1 MDKKQLNNILS
12 APFKLSDWQNLLKDV
27 FSVKRF
33 LQSPAQI
40 LLPSNDKAE
49 IAYELGSFNT
59 VDDRIIGLY
68 WIKVKPNVRLERNKV
83 GLREL
88 LRSIYKYDVDGAMI
102 VFEQEEKWRLSFVS
116 DIKVLND
123 KGEVVEQA
131 TEPKRYTYL
140 LGKNAKIRT
149 PVERLSKLSGK
160 QLYLQ
165 DILSAF
171 SVEALNEEF
180 YKDVQKSFNELV
192 DTEKNILQLPIML
205 THTNEVRKEFAVRL
219 IGRIVFCWF
228 LKIKELFP
236 KNKEL
241 LSSKAVKENSDY
253 YHNILERIFF
263 QILNTPMEERVKNLP
278 KGSEMIPFLN
288 GGLFEPN
295 NDDFYRENPT
305 TKLSL
310 NYHSLLISD
319 VWFLEFFRKLEQYNF
334 TVDENSVSEV
344 EVSVD
349 PEMLGR
355 IFENLLAEIDPDS
368 GKTARKATGSFYTPR
383 EIVEYMATESLVQY
397 LHNKTAIEQDR
408 LRLLFKIF
416 EIKDGEFSSIEKE
429 NILIALDNVKILDP
443 ACGSGA
449 FPIGVLQKIV
459 HILQKLDPN
468 AIWWKRRQ
476 IARIRNSAVKNL
488 LKEKLESSSV
498 EYARKIGVIQNSLY
512 GVDIQPIAAE
522 ISKLRCFLSLIVDEN
537 IDENKPNRGIEP
549 LPNLEFKFVTAN
561 TLIKLTDNSNQN
573 DEFNSIE
580 ELQLLE
586 ELRNEYIQSS
596 GKSKDKLKRSFLEI
610 REKIIK
616 DQSGLWGNQDSRAYK
631 LSNWNPFGHEKSDWF
646 DSSWMFGIE
655 NFDIVIGNPPYGIS
669 IKGAYRENVEKILG
683 KVPDYEIY
691 YYFIEK
697 SKYLLSG
704 CGILSLVI
712 PNTYLFNTFAY
723 NYRNNLI
730 KEWKLIEI
738 LDCTNFS
745 LFKNAVVRNNIIIW
759 EKGSSKKIGYRHT
772 KGKKNFQ
779 SLINSEK
786 KTISIEKVLNYNQNW
801 GLIFS
806 LDERAFYLIDKIK
819 VNTNSLRNYFPE
831 ISQGLI
837 AYDKY
842 RGQSDEII
850 KQRKYHY
857 NTKIK
862 STLKPWLWGSDIN
875 RYSVIWNKQEYI
887 DYCDGIANPRQP
899 KFFKGKR
906 ILIREITNP
915 SIFAG
920 YTDLELYNDPSIII
934 ILENKSESIFALLGI
949 LNSKLATY
957 FHFKNSPKATKGA
970 FPKILVKDIKEF
982 PLKSEYKDVF
992 IEKIV
997 LYILFLSQRKEFV
1010 NSSVSNNHI
1019 IQLFE
1024 EIIDAMVMELYFKED
1039 FEKTGI
1045 EFIKYV
1051 ERDFESIEGKLEE
1064 EQVEIINHSYQKLR
1078 QKDNEIRNNLKLMDI
1093 KLAGIV
1099 MPIKTGR

>member
-383 EIVEYMATESLVQY
+383 VIV
-397 LHNKTAIEQDR
+397 K
-408 LRLLFKIF
+408 
-416 EIKDGEFSSIEKE
+416 
-429 NILIALDNVKILDP
+429 
-443 ACGSGA
+443 
-449 FPIGVLQKIV
+449 
-459 HILQKLDPN
+459 
-468 AIWWKRRQ
+468 
-476 IARIRNSAVKNL
+476 
-488 LKEKLESSSV
+488 
-498 EYARKIGVIQNSLY
+498 
-512 GVDIQPIAAE
+512 
-522 ISKLRCFLSLIVDEN
+522 
-537 IDENKPNRGIEP
+537 
-549 LPNLEFKFVTAN
+549 
-561 TLIKLTDNSNQN
+561 
-573 DEFNSIE
+573 
-580 ELQLLE
+580 
-586 ELRNEYIQSS
+586 
-596 GKSKDKLKRSFLEI
+596 
-610 REKIIK
+610 
-616 DQSGLWGNQDSRAYK
+616 
-631 LSNWNPFGHEKSDWF
+631 
-646 DSSWMFGIE
+646 
-655 NFDIVIGNPPYGIS
+655 
-669 IKGAYRENVEKILG
+669 
-683 KVPDYEIY
+683 
-691 YYFIEK
+691 
-697 SKYLLSG
+697 
-704 CGILSLVI
+704 
-712 PNTYLFNTFAY
+712 
-723 NYRNNLI
+723 
-730 KEWKLIEI
+730 
-738 LDCTNFS
+738 
-745 LFKNAVVRNNIIIW
+745 
-759 EKGSSKKIGYRHT
+759 
-772 KGKKNFQ
+772 
-779 SLINSEK
+779 
-786 KTISIEKVLNYNQNW
+786 
-801 GLIFS
+801 
-806 LDERAFYLIDKIK
+806 
-819 VNTNSLRNYFPE
+819 
-831 ISQGLI
+831 
-837 AYDKY
+837 
-842 RGQSDEII
+842 
-850 KQRKYHY
+850 
-857 NTKIK
+857 
-862 STLKPWLWGSDIN
+862 
-875 RYSVIWNKQEYI
+875 
-887 DYCDGIANPRQP
+887 
-899 KFFKGKR
+899 
-906 ILIREITNP
+906 
-915 SIFAG
+915 
-920 YTDLELYNDPSIII
+920 
-934 ILENKSESIFALLGI
+934 
-949 LNSKLATY
+949 
-957 FHFKNSPKATKGA
+957 
-970 FPKILVKDIKEF
+970 
-982 PLKSEYKDVF
+982 
-992 IEKIV
+992 
-997 LYILFLSQRKEFV
+997 
-1010 NSSVSNNHI
+1010 
-1019 IQLFE
+1019 
-1024 EIIDAMVMELYFKED
+1024 
-1039 FEKTGI
+1039 
-1045 EFIKYV
+1045 
-1051 ERDFESIEGKLEE
+1051 
-1064 EQVEIINHSYQKLR
+1064 
-1078 QKDNEIRNNLKLMDI
+1078 
-1093 KLAGIV
+1093 
-1099 MPIKTGR
+1099 